1 MDFSSKVWCRGCL
14 LGFLSFYW
22 CRIWLCDFCNYWNW
36 FWLVRCW
43 GDRGS
48 LRSERGRVFVWV
60 WGELTPVA
68 YTLRLSIGRQP
79 CEAEAKHQEL
89 NYAPPNQKRFEN
101 CRERHLP
108 LVHLGLAIW
117 VPIFINDTLFYFYS
131 HLLNSVYR
139 KYFAN
144 YNFIA
149 IIINNTIPRVNCPPT
164 NNINNF

>member
-1 MDFSSKVWCRGCL
+1 MKKLGFTEVGVGEHPSRNFVELPGYKFMDFSSKVWCRGCL

-22 CRIWLCDFCNYWNW
+22 CRIWLCDFCNFWNW

-48 LRSERGRVFVWV
+48 LRSGRSRVFVWV

-89 NYAPPNQKRFEN
+89 N
-101 CRERHLP
+101 
-108 LVHLGLAIW
+108 
-117 VPIFINDTLFYFYS
+117 
-131 HLLNSVYR
+131 
-139 KYFAN
+139 
-144 YNFIA
+144 
-149 IIINNTIPRVNCPPT
+149 
-164 NNINNF
+164 